1 MTDKSKQWWLA
12 LGAVSAGLAGTAGHA
27 QERVGVAAAV
37 NETAR
42 GLVPGAPPRTLV
54 IANDMYFRE
63 TVATDARGQTQ
74 ILFLDQSALSVG
86 PNSELVI
93 DEFVYDPAAGAGRL
107 AVSATKGVAR
117 FVGGALSKAAGQVR
131 FQTPTATIG
140 LRGGIMIVAVDP
152 NTGATEAVFL
162 FGNEMTVTNRAG
174 ASVGVQRTGFSVRV
188 AADGT
193 ITGPVRIPDS
203 RLDQLFAALE
213 GPGGQTAPG
222 AQGIDTRLANT
233 GVLGLQAPIERP
245 PTFAT
250 PTTQP
255 IEDRLG
261 TQSITQQQLRDVLK
275 NVPPPPPPPTPPPS
289 GY

>member
-1 MTDKSKQWWLA
+1 VTDKTKQWWLA
-12 LGAVSAGLAGTAGHA
+12 LGAVSAGLSGTAGHA

-42 GLVPGAPPRTLV
+42 GVLPGGQGRTLV
-54 IANDMYFRE
+54 IANDMFFRE

-74 ILFLDQSALSVG
+74 ILFLDQSALTVG

-93 DEFVYDPAAGAGRL
+93 DEFVYDPARGAGSL

-140 LRGGIMIVAVDP
+140 LRGGILIFSVDP

-162 FGNEMTVTNRAG
+162 FGNEMTVTNKSG
-174 ASVGVQRTGFSVRV
+174 ATVTVQRAGFSVRV

-213 GPGGQTAPG
+213 GPGGASAPA
-222 AQGIDTRLANT
+222 AQAVDTRLANSGVFGPPVPT
-233 GVLGLQAPIERP
+233 GRP
-245 PTFAT
+245 PVVNV
-250 PTTQP
+250 QP

-261 TQSITQQQLRDVLK
+261 TQGITQQQLRDVLK
-275 NVPPPPPPPTPPPS
+275 NVPPPPPPSTLPPS
-289 GY
+289 Y